1 MSVKEIH
8 LNQGEGRCLE
18 GSGLFSQGPL
28 LLSISII
35 SEFELDATG
44 SSMLSWILAFPM
56 SVQLHLTFLF
66 QEFCISF
73 GQLDRTFLVL
83 CFSYGLG
90 NSVKYHFLALGMWMK
105 GGICHFDPVTLLCD
119 SFSVS
124 IVMSHSFQVAQR

>member
-18 GSGLFSQGPL
+18 DSGLFSQGPL
-28 LLSISII
+28 LLSVSTI
-35 SEFELDATG
+35 SEFEVDATG

-73 GQLDRTFLVL
+73 GQLDRTFLIL

-90 NSVKYHFLALGMWMK
+90 NSVKYHFLALGM
-105 GGICHFDPVTLLCD
+105 
-119 SFSVS
+119 
-124 IVMSHSFQVAQR
+124 